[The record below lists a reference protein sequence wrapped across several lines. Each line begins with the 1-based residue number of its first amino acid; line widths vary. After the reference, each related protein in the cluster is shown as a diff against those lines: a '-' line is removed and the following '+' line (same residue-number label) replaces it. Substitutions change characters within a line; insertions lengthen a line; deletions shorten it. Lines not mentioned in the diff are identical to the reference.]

1 MIRQV
6 TASDAE
12 PIERFLFERSD
23 SSLILR
29 ANLRNAGFEFS
40 GQPYEGQYV
49 ASFEGAAVTGI
60 VGHAWNGNL
69 ILQAPGDAAE
79 LCRAVLELSRRELE
93 GFIGPW
99 EQVEACRVAFGLGK
113 EAFSLLAR
121 EVLMNVR
128 VAEVA
133 AVPGVRLARMDEFE
147 ALALWSAAYDREAL
161 LEEPNVD
168 EVRTNLKRGLA
179 SGNKWYVLEEAG
191 ELKAMGAFTA
201 RTSDAVQLGG
211 IYTPPEGR
219 NRGAARR
226 LVAGML
232 KRSGVERGVLFAKDP
247 AAIRSYRA
255 VGFRECGSYGLAL
268 LR

>member
-6 TASDAE
+6 AASDAE
-12 PIERFLFERSD
+12 AVECFLSERSD

-29 ANLRNAGFEFS
+29 SNLLTAGFAFS

-49 ASFEGAAVTGI
+49 ASFEGAGVTGL

-69 ILQAPGDAAE
+69 ILQAPANAP
-79 LCRAVLELSRRELE
+79 ELSRRALEVSGRELE

-99 EQVEACRVAFGLGK
+99 DQVEACRVAFGLVEG
-113 EAFSLLAR
+113 AFSLLVR

-128 VAEVA
+128 VADIA
-133 AVPGVRLARMDEFE
+133 AVSGVRLARLDELE
-147 ALALWSAAYDREAL
+147 ALAKWSAAFDREAL
-161 LEEPNVD
+161 LEEPDLD
-168 EVRTNLKRGLA
+168 EVRANLKRGLE
-179 SGNKWYVLEEAG
+179 SGGKWYVLEEEG
-191 ELKAMGAFTA
+191 VLKAMGAFTA
-201 RTSDAVQLGG
+201 RTVDSVQLGG

-232 KRSGVERGVLFAKDP
+232 KQSGVERGVLFAKDP

-255 VGFRECGSYGLAL
+255 VGFRECGSYGLAFL
-268 LR
+268 K